1 MSDNMLFHKLAILTV
16 VLLFF
21 LAVRAVALFFRKGL
35 PTAKVNTTIKFA
47 ILGLLVLALENWLG
61 GSAFYGDYIGKVQSL
76 IVVLCLANLTA
87 YLLVD
92 ARLYYRMGKIAP
104 AFVEE
109 LLTLL
114 VYVVFAMAAL
124 RIIFRIDISSILT
137 ATTVMS
143 AAIAFAMQ
151 TTIANIITGFYIQN
165 DRNLKSKTWVAIK
178 DKDLIGEIVKVG
190 FRYTTI
196 RTLDNQMAMVPNS
209 QVMQSVVHTL
219 GNAEENERT
228 AVNLRVGLSYEFPP
242 AKAIE
247 LLTRVLME
255 EKNISKDPPP
265 LVTAYD
271 FLDSSV
277 EYNLMY
283 YQDTYSEYRV
293 TRGNVLRKVWYAVV
307 REGHSFPYP
316 HREIIRKTVTPQ
328 VADDS
333 ASVLAILR
341 RTDLFGS
348 LDEERY
354 QELAGKVHVKIYGE
368 GEAVVRQGEA
378 GDSLFIVKRG
388 KVNVRVDDASVGTLG
403 EGEIFGEMSL
413 LTGERRKATVEAE
426 GEVRLIEISKEDI
439 EPIIRS
445 DPKILDGLSAILAE
459 REVRNIENRK
469 TRGLS
474 QPIGTRK
481 EIFLERLKAFF
492 GI

>member
-1 MSDNMLFHKLAILTV
+1 LSDNIIFHKLAILLV

-21 LAVRAVALFFRKGL
+21 VAVRAVALFTPRKL
-35 PTAKVNTTIKFA
+35 PIAKAMPTIKFA
-47 ILGLLVLALENWLG
+47 ILGLLVLALENWQG

-76 IVVLCLANLTA
+76 IVMLCLANFTA
-87 YLLVD
+87 YLVVD
-92 ARLYYRMGKIAP
+92 ARLYYKMGKIAP
-104 AFVEE
+104 AFIEE

-124 RIIFRIDISSILT
+124 RIIFHIDISAILT

-165 DRNLKSKTWVAIK
+165 DRNLKSKTWVSIK
-178 DKDLIGEIVKVG
+178 DKDVIGEIVKVG
-190 FRYTTI
+190 FRYTTL
-196 RTLDNQMAMVPNS
+196 RTLDNQLAMVPNS

-219 GNAEENERT
+219 GNVEENERT
-228 AVNLRVGLSYEFPP
+228 AVNLRVALGYEFPP

-247 LLTRVLME
+247 LLTRVLKE
-255 EKNISKDPPP
+255 EKNISKHPPP
-265 LVTAYD
+265 LVTAYN
-271 FLDSSV
+271 FLESSV

-293 TRGNVLRKVWYAVV
+293 TRGNVLRKIWYAVT
-307 REGHSFPYP
+307 REGYSFPYP
-316 HREIIRKTVTPQ
+316 HREIIRKTDPPAATEDKD
-328 VADDS
+328 A
-333 ASVLAILR
+333 VLAILR
-341 RTDLFGS
+341 RTELFGS
-348 LDEERY
+348 LDEEKY
-354 QELAGKVHVKIYGE
+354 QELAGKVRVKVYGT

-388 KVNVRVDDASVGTLG
+388 MVNVRIDDLLVGTLG
-403 EGEIFGEMSL
+403 EGDIFGEMSL
-413 LTGERRKATVEAE
+413 LTGEMRKATVEAE
-426 GEVRLIEISKEDI
+426 REVRLIEISKEDI

-445 DPKILDGLSAILAE
+445 DLKILDGLSAILAE

-469 TRGLS
+469 TRELS
-474 QPIGTRK
+474 QPIGTGK
-481 EIFLERLKAFF
+481 EIFLERLKVFF

>member
-1 MSDNMLFHKLAILTV
+1 MSDNIIFHKLAVLVV

-21 LAVRAVALFFRKGL
+21 IAVRAVALFSRKRL
-35 PTAKVNTTIKFA
+35 PTAKAMPTIKFA
-47 ILGLLVLALENWLG
+47 ILGLLVLALESWLG
-61 GSAFYGDYIGKVQSL
+61 GSVPYGDYIGKVQSL
-76 IVVLCLANLTA
+76 IVVLCLANFTA
-87 YLLVD
+87 YLVVD
-92 ARLYYRMGKIAP
+92 ARLYYRMGKEAP
-104 AFVEE
+104 AFIEE

-124 RIIFRIDISSILT
+124 RIIFHIDISSILT
-137 ATTVMS
+137 ATTVLS
-143 AAIAFAMQ
+143 AAVAFAMQ

-178 DKDLIGEIVKVG
+178 DKDVIGEIVKVG

-196 RTLDNQMAMVPNS
+196 RTLDNQMAMIPNS
-209 QVMQSVVHTL
+209 LVMQNIVHTL
-219 GNAEENERT
+219 GNVEENERT
-228 AVNLRVGLSYEFPP
+228 AVNLRVSLGYEIPP
-242 AKAIE
+242 AEAID

-255 EKNISKDPPP
+255 EKTISKAPPP
-265 LVTAYD
+265 LVTAYN
-271 FLDSSV
+271 FIESSV

-316 HREIIRKTVTPQ
+316 HREIIRKTVPPPLP
-328 VADDS
+328 ADK
-333 ASVLAILR
+333 AAVLAILR

-354 QELAGKVHVKIYGE
+354 QELAGKVRVKIYGD

-388 KVNVRVDDASVGTLG
+388 MVNVRMDDVSVGTLG

-413 LTGERRKATVEAE
+413 LTGERRKATVETE

-469 TRGLS
+469 TRGFS
-474 QPIGTRK
+474 QPIGTGK
-481 EIFLERLKAFF
+481 EIFLERLKIFF